1 MADLVR
7 QVLGV
12 TDLSDAWMVG
22 DRPSTD
28 GLFAQTVGCNF
39 AQVLT
44 GISSADK
51 SIDTALSLPNEN
63 LHMYADLAAFAKT
76 IVGS

>member
-1 MADLVR
+1 
-7 QVLGV
+7 
-12 TDLSDAWMVG
+12 MVG

-44 GISSADK
+44 GISSLNDASDVVNG
-51 SIDTALSLPNEN
+51 DT
-63 LHMYADLAAFAKT
+63 HVFADLAAFAKM

>member
-7 QVLGV
+7 QVLGIN
-12 TDLSDAWMVG
+12 DLSDAWMVG

-28 GLFAQTVGCNF
+28 GLFAQTVGCKF

-44 GISSADK
+44 GISSLNDASDVVAGD
-51 SIDTALSLPNEN
+51 I
-63 LHMYADLAAFAKT
+63 HVFADLATFAKM
-76 IVGS
+76 IVAS